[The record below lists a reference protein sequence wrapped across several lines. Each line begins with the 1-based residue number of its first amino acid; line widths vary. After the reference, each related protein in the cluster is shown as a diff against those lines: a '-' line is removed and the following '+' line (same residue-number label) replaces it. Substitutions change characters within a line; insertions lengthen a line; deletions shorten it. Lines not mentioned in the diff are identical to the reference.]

1 MDTSNKGGRFMLQF
15 KVGDKVVINS
25 TDIKGKIIN
34 KDTLT
39 KPVPIYYVL
48 FENGEIEKYFPQ
60 ALKRYVEVAE
70 LLSSGVV
77 LTEDIFKDNATI
89 IRTIRYETVI
99 FYVKEVDNQIIE
111 VKELY

>member
-15 KVGDKVVINS
+15 KIGDKVVINS
-25 TDIKGKIIN
+25 TDVKGKVIN

-48 FENGEIEKYFPQ
+48 LENGEIEKYFPQ
-60 ALKRYVEVAE
+60 ALKRHVEVDE

-77 LTEDIFKDNATI
+77 LTEDIFKDNATT
-89 IRTIRYETVI
+89 IRTIRYESVI
-99 FYVKEVDNQIIE
+99 FYVKEVNNQIIE
-111 VKELY
+111 IKELY